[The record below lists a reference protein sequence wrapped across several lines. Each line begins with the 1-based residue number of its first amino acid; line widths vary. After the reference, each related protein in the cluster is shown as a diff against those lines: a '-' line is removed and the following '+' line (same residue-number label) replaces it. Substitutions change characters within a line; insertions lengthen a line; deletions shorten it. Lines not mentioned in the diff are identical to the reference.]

1 MATKRRGNQTV
12 VFENGVHIS
21 GFGSIGAVSEQQ
33 GPLGEYLD
41 IRMENAEYG
50 EDSYEKAEMKMFR
63 NVALH
68 AIEKFGYSTKDI
80 DFLIGGDL
88 LNQIVSAGYSA
99 RELEIP
105 FLGIFGACST
115 MCEAL
120 LLGAM
125 LVDGGFADNV
135 VCATSSHFGTAE
147 RQFRFP
153 LELGTPKPP
162 SGQITATAAGATVL
176 SGIKNPFHLAVKCA
190 TVGRVIDFGITDPN
204 NMGAAMAPAA
214 AETIVTHFEETG
226 RRPDYYDKIITGD
239 LGSFGTH
246 MMFDLI
252 SECGFDLGERHED
265 CGKMIYRGLPNIN
278 CGASG
283 CGCMGSSLNGYF
295 MKSLI
300 KGDYT
305 RLLFVATGALMS
317 PTTSLQGESIPSIA
331 HAVAIEKEEE

>member
-1 MATKRRGNQTV
+1 MAKKRKGNQTV
-12 VFENGVHIS
+12 FFENGVHIAE
-21 GFGSIGAVSEQQ
+21 FGSIGAQTEQQ
-33 GPLGEYLD
+33 GPLGKYLD
-41 IRMENAEYG
+41 ILMENAEYG
-50 EDSYEKAEMKMFR
+50 EGSYENAEMKMFK
-63 NVALH
+63 NVVLH

-105 FLGIFGACST
+105 FFGIFGACST
-115 MCEAL
+115 MAESLCL
-120 LLGAM
+120 SGMFL
-125 LVDGGFADNV
+125 DGGFADNV

-176 SGIKNPFHLAVKCA
+176 SGIKNPFHLGVKCA
-190 TVGRVIDFGITDPN
+190 TVGRVIDFGITDAN
-204 NMGAAMAPAA
+204 DMGAAMAPAA
-214 AETIVTHFEETG
+214 AETIATHFEETG
-226 RRPDYYDKIITGD
+226 RRPDYYDKIVTGD

-246 MMFDLI
+246 MMFDLLA
-252 SECGFDLGERHED
+252 ECKLDLGERHED
-265 CGKMIYRGLPNIN
+265 CGKLIYRGEKKIN

-283 CGCMGSSLNGYF
+283 CGCMASSLNSYF
-295 MKSLI
+295 LKSMI
-300 KGDYT
+300 NGDYR

-331 HAVAIEKEEE
+331 HAVAIEKEEG